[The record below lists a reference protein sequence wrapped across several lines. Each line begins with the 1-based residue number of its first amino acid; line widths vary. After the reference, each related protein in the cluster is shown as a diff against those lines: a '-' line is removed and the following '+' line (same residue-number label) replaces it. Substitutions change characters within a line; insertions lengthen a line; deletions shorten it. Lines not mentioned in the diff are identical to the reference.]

1 MASCL
6 TLALLGTL
14 TPILL
19 ASKTSPCEG
28 EKKVRGGQ
36 VSPGLDK
43 IPLVLDCRQ
52 SCPCGHNLRENVQ
65 RQRA

>member
-36 VSPGLDK
+36 VSPGL
-43 IPLVLDCRQ
+43 
-52 SCPCGHNLRENVQ
+52 
-65 RQRA
+65 